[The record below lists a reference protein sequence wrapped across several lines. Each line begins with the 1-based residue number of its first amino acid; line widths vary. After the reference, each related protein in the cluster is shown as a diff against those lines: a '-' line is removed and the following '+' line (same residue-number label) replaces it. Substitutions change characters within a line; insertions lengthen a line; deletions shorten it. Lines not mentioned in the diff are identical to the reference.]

1 MAKKRNE
8 EYIGDDDD
16 GEFVEEP
23 VEEFEDPPGFVD
35 DISDEGMSSPRI
47 QKMCFQSVKIKPDL

>member
-16 GEFVEEP
+16 DQFVEEP
-23 VEEFEDPPGFVD
+23 VEEFEDPPGYVD
-35 DISDEGMSSPRI
+35 EITDEGMR
-47 QKMCFQSVKIKPDL
+47 KNRHEFKKCDFNA

>member
-35 DISDEGMSSPRI
+35 DISDEGKKFATNSKKCDFI
-47 QKMCFQSVKIKPDL
+47 A

>member
-23 VEEFEDPPGFVD
+23 VEEFEDPPNYVD
-35 DISDEGMSSPRI
+35 DISDEGEE
-47 QKMCFQSVKIKPDL
+47 KIRHEFKKCDFNA

>member
-23 VEEFEDPPGFVD
+23 VEEFEDPPGYVD
-35 DISDEGMSSPRI
+35 DISEEGTCHEFKNVIP
-47 QKMCFQSVKIKPDL
+47 MCEN